1 MFGFLVANEKLLTSD
16 ELSRYKS
23 AYCGLCRS
31 INRRHGLLS
40 RTSLSYDL
48 TFLVLLFS
56 SLYDCESKSGMNA
69 CLIHPFSRKAW
80 FENEF
85 TAYAADI
92 NVALA
97 YYKARDNWK
106 DDRRI
111 LSASFFSLISRA
123 YNTICSRYPAKLSA
137 IDRYMTELA
146 EIEKSGDPAPDAASD
161 CFGKIMSEIFSIR
174 EDRWKDRLLSA
185 GFALGKF
192 LYIMDACIDLEDD
205 VANGSFNPFKDRY
218 GAENNR
224 EFFYELLSMFMG
236 ECLQSF
242 DYLPLVSD
250 IGIIRN
256 ILCFGAWNSFYR
268 KYPLQDGAAD
278 V

>member
-1 MFGFLVANEKLLTSD
+1 MFGYLVANEKLLTSD
-16 ELSRYKS
+16 ELKRYKS

-31 INRRHGLLS
+31 INSRHGLLS
-40 RTSLSYDL
+40 RASLSYDL

-56 SLYDCESKSGMNA
+56 SLYDSESSSGTNT
-69 CLIHPFSRKAW
+69 CLIHPFSPRDW

-97 YYKARDNWK
+97 YYKARDNWN
-106 DDRRI
+106 DDRSI
-111 LSASFFSLISRA
+111 LASSYSSLISGA
-123 YNTICSRYPAKLSA
+123 YDTVCSEYPEKLSA
-137 IDRYMTELA
+137 IGGYMTELA
-146 EIEKSGDPAPDAASD
+146 GIEKKGDPDPDAASD
-161 CFGKIMSEIFSIR
+161 CFGKIMSEIFSVR
-174 EDRWKDRLLSA
+174 EDRWKDTLQSA

-205 VANGSFNPFKDRY
+205 AAKGSYNPFKERV
-218 GAENNR
+218 GAADNR
-224 EFFYELLSMFMG
+224 EYFYELLSMFMG
-236 ECLQSF
+236 ECLQCF
-242 DYLPLVSD
+242 DYLPLVDD

-256 ILCFGAWNSFYR
+256 ILCCGAWNSFYR
-268 KYPLQDGAAD
+268 KYPIQDGAAD